1 MTRPRALRRSR
12 GAWSVIRSPWL
23 REVRENQARIAAV
36 GPPCW
41 RATADGRAMQADV
54 QRALD
59 GIS

>member
-12 GAWSVIRSPWL
+12 AAWSVIRSPRL
-23 REVRENQARIAAV
+23 RQIREDQHRIAAT

-41 RATADGRAMQADV
+41 RATADGRAMQAGM

-59 GIS
+59 GAS